1 MSKYYKIPLTERVV
15 GVSTGSLY
23 KTLRENYPD
32 LYNREVGRMDL
43 KYGDSK
49 HTTDKDTMDRYNKE
63 TSMMYKAMGL
73 PEFIIAVET
82 VSGEGIKEISTSTP
96 LIISSKEILKSRNV
110 SKETAILYITEE
122 KEYSEKIANFFT
134 RRNQKNLCKR
144 VEQ

>member
-82 VSGEGIKEISTSTP
+82 VSGEGIKEISIFSIP
-96 LIISSKEILKSRNV
+96 KIDSLLPYLSIS
-110 SKETAILYITEE
+110 
-122 KEYSEKIANFFT
+122 F
-134 RRNQKNLCKR
+134 
-144 VEQ
+144 

>member
-1 MSKYYKIPLTERVV
+1 MSKFYKIPLTERVV
-15 GVSTGSLY
+15 GVSSGSLY

-43 KYGDSK
+43 KYGDARHS
-49 HTTDKDTMDRYNKE
+49 TDKATMDNYNKE

-96 LIISSKEILKSRNV
+96 LIISSKEFLKTRNV
-110 SKETAILYITEE
+110 SKETAILYVEE
-122 KEYSEKIANFFT
+122 ESEYSKKVADFFT
-134 RRNQKNLCKR
+134 ANKEKSLSKR
-144 VEQ
+144 IEQ